1 MNADFLVVKI
11 HDEVASLDEL
21 REGENRPLG
30 LRAQVRRAVEQALP
44 LVRWPDDSTG
54 VWWSGEIFSLEIE
67 LPRDEEPVRSLT
79 LKVRINPAFG
89 PSGWLPE
96 EEDELEGFLLG
107 LCDPNS
113 WVLFDLASG
122 RRFQFRDEF
131 EEDEPVE
138 TTWREAGLVN

>member
-21 REGENRPLG
+21 REGEGRPLG
-30 LRAQVRRAVEQALP
+30 LRTQVRRAVEQALP
-44 LVRWPDDSTG
+44 SIRWPDESMG

-67 LPRDEEPVRSLT
+67 LPRHEEPVRSLT
-79 LKVRINPAFG
+79 LRVRINPSFG
-89 PSGWLPE
+89 PSGWLSE

-138 TTWREAGLVN
+138 TVWREAGPVN